1 MIVYSAEFGVVDSH
15 IFFSFCLSYAYT
27 DIGFSYVIKLNM
39 RGFLQKQSQ
48 AQATQH
54 LPRSLPLT
62 CGVVTPRG
70 QSIRLDTEGGTVF
83 AQPDKFKHH
92 FVYFATLGTKL
103 TVQNKLRHP

>member
-15 IFFSFCLSYAYT
+15 IFFSFCLSYAYI
-27 DIGFSYVIKLNM
+27 DSYVIKLNM

-54 LPRSLPLT
+54 VPRSLPLT

-70 QSIRLDTEGGTVF
+70 QSIRLDTEGGTIF
-83 AQPDKFKHH
+83 AQ
-92 FVYFATLGTKL
+92 KL
-103 TVQNKLRHP
+103 MARVPYWRTRHS